1 MANYMKVAWLVWILY
16 LKGQRFLKH
25 QQAVEAKMK
34 IGLSYSRC
42 VRDIV
47 DGVVDIDDVLVLI
60 TRTDFDPHDDEQ
72 WSGIWIGYGGGT
84 DNAYSRGFFSHSNPE
99 WAGYHDEDQFRS
111 VSIEL
116 WETGKLHQPR
126 KFGAHPSRRPEIWL
140 EAVLPNTELA
150 KNPAAQ
156 MAWDKFQ
163 TIAGLTNVELDDK
176 YR

>member
-1 MANYMKVAWLVWILY
+1 
-16 LKGQRFLKH
+16 
-25 QQAVEAKMK
+25 MK

-47 DGVVDIDDVLVLI
+47 DGVVDIDDVLILI
-60 TRTDFDPHDDEQ
+60 TRTDFDPNKDDE
-72 WSGIWIGYGGGT
+72 WASIWQGYHK
-84 DNAYSRGFFSHSNPE
+84 FSAWSNPE
-99 WAGYHDEDQFRS
+99 WSSYADEDEDRFRS

-126 KFGAHPSRRPEIWL
+126 KFGAHPVRRPEIWL
-140 EAVLPNTELA
+140 ETVLPNSELE
-150 KNPAAQ
+150 KNPTAK

-163 TIAGLTNVELDDK
+163 TVAGLTNVELDEK